1 MPYQQMEVQI
11 TSGGRALDEPE
22 FEPFFTLCEKLA
34 LLLFKHPTTAM
45 DVLPPLD
52 RQKVFSGNS
61 IRLFFSL
68 AN

>member
-1 MPYQQMEVQI
+1 MHYQQMEVPI
-11 TSGGRALDEPE
+11 IAGGRTQDESE

-34 LLLFKHPTTAM
+34 LMLFNHPTTAM
-45 DVLPPLD
+45 DALPPLD

-61 IRLFFSL
+61 IRLFVNL